1 MAFCTLERAQGHQE
15 TGGFAL
21 IVGLATRKA
30 AEL

>member
-1 MAFCTLERAQGHQE
+1 MAFCTFERALGHPK

-21 IVGLATRKA
+21 IVGLATSKA